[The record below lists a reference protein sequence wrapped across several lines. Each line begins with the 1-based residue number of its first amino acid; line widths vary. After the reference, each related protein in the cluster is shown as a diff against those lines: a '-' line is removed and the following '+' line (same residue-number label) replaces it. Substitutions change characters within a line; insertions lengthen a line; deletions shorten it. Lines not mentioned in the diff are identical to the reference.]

1 MVVDE
6 IGAGVSTNAERVALV
21 GDETVGNVARAALF
35 AALTGALAYVSFQL
49 PVSPVPYTLQVLG
62 VFLAG
67 IFLGP
72 TWGFA
77 AMALY
82 VVAGAVGAPI
92 FAYGSSGVGV
102 LVSPFGGYLWS
113 YPLAAGALG
122 YVAHGRDGLVPTTD
136 VALSRLAVGLTVATA
151 VVYAFGTVGYAFFG
165 NVGLGAAL
173 LAAVVPFVPGEVLK
187 AVVAVLVAR
196 NDRLRAA

>member
-1 MVVDE
+1 M
-6 IGAGVSTNAERVALV
+6 STDTESVALV
-21 GDETVGNVARAALF
+21 GDEVVGNVARAALF
-35 AALTGALAYVSFQL
+35 AALTGVFAYVSFQL

-82 VVAGAVGAPI
+82 VVAGAVGAPVY
-92 FAYGSSGVGV
+92 AYGASGVGS

-113 YPLAAGALG
+113 YPFAAGALG
-122 YVAHGRDGLVPTTD
+122 YLAHGTDGLTPTGEIP
-136 VALSRLAVGLTVATA
+136 LSRLAVGLTVATA

-165 NVGLGAAL
+165 GVGPWAAL
-173 LAAVVPFVPGEVLK
+173 LAAAVPFVPGEVLK

-196 NDRLRAA
+196 NDRLRAT